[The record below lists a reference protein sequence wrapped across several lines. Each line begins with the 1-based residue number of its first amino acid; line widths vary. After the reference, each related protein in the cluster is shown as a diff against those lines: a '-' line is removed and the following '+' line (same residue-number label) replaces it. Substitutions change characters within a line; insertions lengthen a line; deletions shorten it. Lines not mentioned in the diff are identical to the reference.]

1 MLLRLPPLRSRV
13 PAVRTLCTTNSG
25 ASSAVTGISEGNLW
39 VAMMRKVQQPAL
51 FLPSGM
57 EMEVELHETG
67 ESKSDPIWRC
77 LTFASR

>member
-13 PAVRTLCTTNSG
+13 PAVRTLCTTNS

-77 LTFASR
+77 LTFTSR

>member
-1 MLLRLPPLRSRV
+1 
-13 PAVRTLCTTNSG
+13 
-25 ASSAVTGISEGNLW
+25 
-39 VAMMRKVQQPAL
+39 MMRKVQQPAL

-77 LTFASR
+77 LTFTSR